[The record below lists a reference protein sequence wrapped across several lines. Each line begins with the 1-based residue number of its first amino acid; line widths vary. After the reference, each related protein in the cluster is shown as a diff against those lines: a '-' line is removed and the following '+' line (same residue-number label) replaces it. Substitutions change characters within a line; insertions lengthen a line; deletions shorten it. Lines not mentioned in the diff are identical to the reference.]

1 MLTVNIMLTS
11 RKMKFE
17 RFYSKKSKIYK
28 IYFLLFAVYL
38 PMANQWDLP
47 FADSKSK
54 TRQND
59 MYTPYMS
66 KTISILFFPQK
77 KVEYQKLVLLVFIE

>member
-28 IYFLLFAVYL
+28 IYFLPFAVYL
-38 PMANQWDLP
+38 PMANQKP
-47 FADSKSK
+47 GKTTCIAETIMQRIEKSGRESGNRKKRENK
-54 TRQND
+54 TRII
-59 MYTPYMS
+59 TR
-66 KTISILFFPQK
+66 K
-77 KVEYQKLVLLVFIE
+77 